1 MHRKH
6 AKILSLSLA
15 GLLLCGVLSFGSTV
29 LPAYAEEDYYAPI
42 TATSGEELLG
52 QLHDLVT
59 TTHTHYTSYSD
70 CRDYAKTTDPAL
82 NGEDGVVEFYT
93 HETITTYIA
102 SSNAVGTWN
111 REHVWPQSLTKDS
124 TGRQLWGQAGGGSD
138 LHHIRP
144 SEKEMNGQRGN
155 DKFGE
160 VTNGGAVY
168 SKKKD
173 GSNSQ
178 LGGHHAGGV
187 FEPLDNV
194 KGDAARIVLYLY
206 VHYNKAENVHGSTNG
221 SGQESYFGTLKF
233 TNVMAGTE
241 EEAIELLLKWN
252 ELDPVDDIEK
262 TRNEEA
268 FKIQH
273 NRNPFI
279 DHPEYADQIWDPES
293 VEPEPTEPEPT
304 EPEPADPKPVEPEPT
319 EPEPTEPEP
328 TEPEPSKPSDT
339 GEKNKAAL
347 IGGIVGGVC
356 GAAILVAVIVIVVLR
371 RKKK

>member
-1 MHRKH
+1 MHLKY

-15 GLLLCGVLSFGSTV
+15 GMLLCGVLSFGKAA
-29 LPAYAEEDYYAPI
+29 LPAYAAEDYYAPI
-42 TATSGEELLG
+42 TATDGEELLG
-52 QLHDLVT
+52 QLHDLIT
-59 TTHTHYTSYSD
+59 TTHTYYASYND
-70 CRDYAKTTDPAL
+70 CRDYAHTTDFAEG
-82 NGEDGVVEFYT
+82 GEKSIVEFYT
-93 HETITTYIA
+93 KDGSDA
-102 SSNAVGTWN
+102 GRWN
-111 REHVWPQSLTKDS
+111 REHVWPQSIS
-124 TGRQLWGQAGGGSD
+124 NGLWGKEGGGSD

-144 SEKEMNGQRGN
+144 SEVKMNSQRGN

-160 VTNGGAVY
+160 VANGGEVY
-168 SKKKD
+168 SKKTD

-221 SGQESYFGTLKF
+221 NGQSSYFGTLKF

-241 EEAIELLLKWN
+241 EEAIELLLAWN
-252 ELDPVDDIEK
+252 KSDPVDDIER
-262 TRNEEA
+262 TRNEEV

-279 DHPEYADQIWDPES
+279 DHPEYADKIWEAQS
-293 VEPEPTEPEPT
+293 
-304 EPEPADPKPVEPEPT
+304 

-328 TEPEPSKPSDT
+328 TEPEPSKPSDSDK
-339 GEKNKAAL
+339 GEENKAAL
-347 IGGIVGGVC
+347 IGGIVGGAC
-356 GAAILVAVIVIVVLR
+356 GVIVIAVIVFFVLR